1 MKPSGRAVA
10 LCALGAAVI
19 LVTAS
24 AAGAQDVTAPVETT
38 TTTTITTTT
47 TTSTIS
53 TTPTTP
59 QLVINAPAAGSMR
72 TPSRGPQ
79 SQVTDTLAP
88 PFPNPEGLPA
98 DSGEGRRVVYSKSLQ
113 RVWTIEADGI
123 VSKTHAVSGRLEWNQ
138 PKVGT
143 YSVYSRST
151 HTCAVHNPTICWRFM
166 IRFATGAQ
174 GGNIGLHEIPIQYGR
189 PVQTDAQLG
198 QALSG
203 GCVRQATADAI
214 YMWDWAP
221 LGTKVVVLP

>member
-1 MKPSGRAVA
+1 MKPSGRALA

-24 AAGAQDVTAPVETT
+24 AAGAQDVTAPVETS
-38 TTTTITTTT
+38 TTTT
-47 TTSTIS
+47 TT
-53 TTPTTP
+53 TTAP
-59 QLVINAPAAGSMR
+59 QLVINAPAAVAGSMR
-72 TPSRGPQ
+72 TPSRGTQ
-79 SQVTDTLAP
+79 AQVTDTLAP

-113 RVWTIEADGI
+113 RVWTVEADGI

-143 YSVYSRST
+143 NSVYSRST

-189 PVQTDAQLG
+189 PIQTDAQLG